1 MSSYAAKISP
11 CQDSG
16 RRFLRAAVR
25 NARSWLE
32 VCLSCVS
39 EETEQITLRF
49 QQRLCAPLQE
59 IYCSPSTSYARPR
72 NPVKFQR
79 WDYPYESFSHYMAA
93 ILITRHLPF
102 PKWSPS
108 LPAENKLN
116 SNHKI
121 QRKGRKIEWKSR
133 QCTDDLEDGFWCSIC
148 HALSVNELKIL
159 PLSDNIKRGWNIQS
173 NIISHTEKCMK
184 VKMELRERKYVSFQK
199 NQRRMFVLG
208 VN

>member
-25 NARSWLE
+25 NAASWLE

-59 IYCSPSTSYARPR
+59 IYCSPSTSYARHR

-121 QRKGRKIEWKSR
+121 QRKGRKSR
-133 QCTDDLEDGFWCSIC
+133 SGRADNAQMIWCSIC
-148 HALSVNELKIL
+148 HALSVNERKIL

-173 NIISHTEKCMK
+173 NTISHTEKCMK
-184 VKMELRERKYVSFQK
+184 VKMELFERKYASFQK

>member
-1 MSSYAAKISP
+1 MFRLGLYFRGNVILCSQDLPLSGLWEMVPESSSEE
-11 CQDSG
+11 CTLMTG
-16 RRFLRAAVR
+16 
-25 NARSWLE
+25 

-39 EETEQITLRF
+39 EETEQITLLF

-59 IYCSPSTSYARPR
+59 IYCSPSTSYARHR

-121 QRKGRKIEWKSR
+121 QRKGRKNGSGRADNTQMISK
-133 QCTDDLEDGFWCSIC
+133 T
-148 HALSVNELKIL
+148 A
-159 PLSDNIKRGWNIQS
+159 SDAA
-173 NIISHTEKCMK
+173 
-184 VKMELRERKYVSFQK
+184 
-199 NQRRMFVLG
+199 FVMH
-208 VN
+208 